1 MAWVDREHIP
11 TLEQDHRYVRLINL
25 SKRLLE
31 AKVPACGNCTGGTI
45 TVRDADGNETTVDCG
60 ECQGTGE
67 VGTLVDNE
75 ENGEAGG
82 R

>member
-11 TLEQDHRYVRLINL
+11 ALEGDHRYARLINL

-31 AKVPACGNCTGGTI
+31 ERVPARGNRVGGTI
-45 TVRDADGNETTVDCG
+45 TMRDTDGNETTVDCG
-60 ECQGTGE
+60 ECGGSGE
-67 VGTLVDNE
+67 VGTMADNE

-82 R
+82 